1 METSPPTVGSSAAAD
16 QVGQALPPRE
26 GTDQR
31 RVLADQVELL
41 YRQSVQ
47 SIVATIVIGA
57 IATFELWSEEY
68 SELVIFWWILT
79 LFISALRFLLY
90 QAWKK
95 RTDQDHDKWL
105 RWFAIGALATGA
117 NWGFAGSVFFPS
129 HADEQQ
135 VFLAF
140 LLAGMSSGG
149 IPFFSAV
156 WWVYALY
163 AAGIMLP
170 FAYVLATFGNKL
182 FTELALL
189 IPLFYAVNVA
199 VSVRLSQVFASGFR
213 LRQAYGKLA
222 EDYSTLNRQL
232 EGQLEDLTQA
242 HREVE
247 ESGRKLTLFVEAS
260 PIAVFE
266 VDQDGTILELNPA
279 AENLFGLSVTES
291 LGRSLP
297 RTLIPDDEPT
307 LSPAWWKEYV
317 AKLEPASGLRARV
330 LRRDG
335 IELIVDFSLTPLVS
349 HSGELLSIIVQGRD
363 VTQQLESERLKK
375 EFTSTLSHE
384 LRTPLT
390 SIIGSLQLVNTGV
403 MGDVDAELIELTE
416 IAERNAQRLLDLI
429 NDLLDIEKIESGKFT
444 VYPEVLSLDE
454 LVKEALVL
462 NGGFADRYQVR
473 LQVLGTLPA
482 VKVSADR
489 KRTLQVMTNLI
500 SNAAKFSSEG
510 STVDVSMEVRDG
522 VARVNV
528 HDRGPGIPESF
539 RPRIFGR
546 FAQADMTATRHKG
559 GSGLGL
565 AICKRLI
572 EMMSG
577 RIGFDDRDGGG
588 TTFWFEMDVTE

>member
-1 METSPPTVGSSAAAD
+1 FVG
-16 QVGQALPPRE
+16 
-26 GTDQR
+26 
-31 RVLADQVELL
+31 
-41 YRQSVQ
+41 
-47 SIVATIVIGA
+47 
-57 IATFELWSEEY
+57 
-68 SELVIFWWILT
+68 
-79 LFISALRFLLY
+79 
-90 QAWKK
+90 
-95 RTDQDHDKWL
+95 
-105 RWFAIGALATGA
+105 
-117 NWGFAGSVFFPS
+117 
-129 HADEQQ
+129 
-135 VFLAF
+135 
-140 LLAGMSSGG
+140 
-149 IPFFSAV
+149 
-156 WWVYALY
+156 
-163 AAGIMLP
+163 
-170 FAYVLATFGNKL
+170 
-182 FTELALL
+182 
-189 IPLFYAVNVA
+189 
-199 VSVRLSQVFASGFR
+199 
-213 LRQAYGKLA
+213 
-222 EDYSTLNRQL
+222 
-232 EGQLEDLTQA
+232 
-242 HREVE
+242 
-247 ESGRKLTLFVEAS
+247 AS

-266 VDQDGTILELNPA
+266 VDQDGTILEVNPA

-307 LSPAWWKEYV
+307 LNHAWWKDYV
-317 AKLEPASGLRARV
+317 ARHEPISGLRARV

-335 IELIVDFSLTPLVS
+335 IELIVDFSLTPLIS

-403 MGDVDAELIELTE
+403 MGDVDAELIELTQ
-416 IAERNAQRLLDLI
+416 IAERNAERLLDLI

-444 VYPEVLSLDE
+444 IYPEVLSLDE

-462 NGGFADRYQVR
+462 NGGFAERYQVR

-489 KRTLQVMTNLI
+489 KRALQVMTNLI
-500 SNAAKFSSEG
+500 SNAAKFSPEG
-510 STVDVSMEVRDG
+510 STVDVSMDISNG

-539 RPRIFGR
+539 RGRIFGR

-572 EMMSG
+572 EMMAG
-577 RIGFDDRDGGG
+577 RIGFDDREGGG
-588 TTFWFEMDVTE
+588 TTFWFELDIIE

>member
-1 METSPPTVGSSAAAD
+1 METSPPTGGSPAATD
-16 QVGQALPPRE
+16 QVAQALPPRE

-68 SELVIFWWILT
+68 SDLVIFWWILT

-90 QAWKK
+90 QAWKQ

-156 WWVYALY
+156 WWVYGLY

-232 EGQLEDLTQA
+232 EGQLEDLAKA

-247 ESGRKLTLFVEAS
+247 ESGRKLTLFVGAS

-266 VDQDGTILELNPA
+266 VDQDGTILEVNPA

-297 RTLIPDDEPT
+297 
-307 LSPAWWKEYV
+307 
-317 AKLEPASGLRARV
+317 
-330 LRRDG
+330 
-335 IELIVDFSLTPLVS
+335 
-349 HSGELLSIIVQGRD
+349 
-363 VTQQLESERLKK
+363 
-375 EFTSTLSHE
+375 
-384 LRTPLT
+384 
-390 SIIGSLQLVNTGV
+390 
-403 MGDVDAELIELTE
+403 
-416 IAERNAQRLLDLI
+416 
-429 NDLLDIEKIESGKFT
+429 
-444 VYPEVLSLDE
+444 
-454 LVKEALVL
+454 
-462 NGGFADRYQVR
+462 
-473 LQVLGTLPA
+473 
-482 VKVSADR
+482 
-489 KRTLQVMTNLI
+489 
-500 SNAAKFSSEG
+500 
-510 STVDVSMEVRDG
+510 
-522 VARVNV
+522 
-528 HDRGPGIPESF
+528 
-539 RPRIFGR
+539 
-546 FAQADMTATRHKG
+546 
-559 GSGLGL
+559 
-565 AICKRLI
+565 
-572 EMMSG
+572 
-577 RIGFDDRDGGG
+577 
-588 TTFWFEMDVTE
+588 